1 MQPFH
6 PDLLARAADAIPL
19 FPLPGAV
26 LFPHTLLPL
35 HVFEPRYRRLVED
48 VLAHDGLIAVPCLA
62 PGPSDAPTEA
72 PALLPVCGVGR
83 IVHHVPLADGRHQIV
98 LAGVARLRLDEERAT
113 DTPYRLA
120 RATVLRTTAP
130 TARHAALM
138 AQVRS
143 SLATLPPRLPPLAEA
158 VAQLLGQD
166 WPDEALLDAAG
177 HLLLRDP
184 RSRQQFLEEDVP
196 ESKAE
201 AVLVAVAEVFGQLG
215 EAAEA

>member
-1 MQPFH
+1 MEPFH
-6 PDLLARAADAIPL
+6 PALLTRAAEAIPL

-48 VLAHDGLIAVPCLA
+48 VLTRDGLIAVPCLA
-62 PGPSDAPTEA
+62 PGPSDDAEAAP
-72 PALLPVCGVGR
+72 PLLPVCGVGR
-83 IVHHVPLADGRHQIV
+83 IVHHVALPDGRHHIV
-98 LAGVARLRLDEERAT
+98 LAGVARLRLHEEHAS

-120 RATVLRTTAP
+120 RATILQASPP
-130 TARHAALM
+130 TARHAGLM
-138 AQVRS
+138 QQVRS
-143 SLATLPPRLPPLAEA
+143 SLATLPPRLPPIAEA

-177 HLLLRDP
+177 HLLLREP
-184 RSRQQFLEEDVP
+184 SRRQAFLEEDVP
-196 ESKAE
+196 ETRAE
-201 AVLVAVAEVFGQLG
+201 AVLVAVAELFAHLG